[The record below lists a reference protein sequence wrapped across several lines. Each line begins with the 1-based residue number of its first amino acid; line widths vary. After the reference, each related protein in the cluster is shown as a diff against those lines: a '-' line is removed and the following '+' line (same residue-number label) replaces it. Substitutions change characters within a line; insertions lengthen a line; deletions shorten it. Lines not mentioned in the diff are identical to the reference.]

1 MHFNESNDLMML
13 LLNTRMIWVIFLD
26 DMIVDMLSNKKPISI
41 VTELSIRG
49 RKLSISIVFIT
60 QSYFAVPKDIRINSM
75 HYYLILKIPNKWE
88 FKQITFHNSSD
99 IDFND
104 FMNFYKK
111 CFTKPYSLLVADTT
125 LALDNPLY
133 FRKNLIERI

>member
-75 HYYLILKIPNKWE
+75 HYYLILKIPNK
-88 FKQITFHNSSD
+88 
-99 IDFND
+99 
-104 FMNFYKK
+104 
-111 CFTKPYSLLVADTT
+111 
-125 LALDNPLY
+125 
-133 FRKNLIERI
+133 

>member
-1 MHFNESNDLMML
+1 MML

-26 DMIVDMLSNKKPISI
+26 DMIVDMLSNKKPILI

-75 HYYLILKIPNKWE
+75 HYYLILKIPNK
-88 FKQITFHNSSD
+88 
-99 IDFND
+99 
-104 FMNFYKK
+104 
-111 CFTKPYSLLVADTT
+111 
-125 LALDNPLY
+125 
-133 FRKNLIERI
+133 

>member
-1 MHFNESNDLMML
+1 MHFNEFNDLMML

-75 HYYLILKIPNKWE
+75 HYYLILKIPNK
-88 FKQITFHNSSD
+88 
-99 IDFND
+99 
-104 FMNFYKK
+104 
-111 CFTKPYSLLVADTT
+111 
-125 LALDNPLY
+125 
-133 FRKNLIERI
+133 

>member
-26 DMIVDMLSNKKPISI
+26 DMIVDMLSNKKPILI

-75 HYYLILKIPNKWE
+75 HYYLILKIPNK
-88 FKQITFHNSSD
+88 
-99 IDFND
+99 
-104 FMNFYKK
+104 
-111 CFTKPYSLLVADTT
+111 
-125 LALDNPLY
+125 
-133 FRKNLIERI
+133 